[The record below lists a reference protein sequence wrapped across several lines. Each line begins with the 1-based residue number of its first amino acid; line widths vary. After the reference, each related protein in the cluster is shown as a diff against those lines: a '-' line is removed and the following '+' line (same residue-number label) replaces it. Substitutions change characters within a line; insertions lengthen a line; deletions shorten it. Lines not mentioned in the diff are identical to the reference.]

1 MYNGCRPV
9 PIIFCCILGL
19 SATKPHPIPK
29 PRKRSVK
36 SELALFQ
43 WLEHCLDVNYCTA
56 ELKEDPK
63 LPGVL
68 LSELPRLETITSK
81 GAVIDLRKEIGVS
94 ISIPEN
100 TTQEEQT
107 VELAAGFSGA
117 YEMPEGVQSVS
128 PAYLIKTTEEGR
140 FRKDVDVTLQH
151 NANLETMEDC
161 KEMIFLG
168 ANLTPTHTDSDSN
181 PVYKFEE
188 IKGSHVEFSP
198 GKKHGGI
205 TLSSLFSLFKVGRRQ
220 SRKENK
226 GRIILWG
233 GVLPS
238 FDL

>member
-1 MYNGCRPV
+1 MTVELNTSELECS
-9 PIIFCCILGL
+9 
-19 SATKPHPIPK
+19 SATKPRPVPK
-29 PRKRSVK
+29 PRKGRVQG
-36 SELALFQ
+36 ELALCEEV
-43 WLEHCLDVNYCTA
+43 EHCLKVNYCTA
-56 ELKEDPK
+56 KLQEDLK
-63 LPGVL
+63 LPGFF
-68 LSELPRLETITSK
+68 LSELPRRETITSK

-94 ISIPEN
+94 ISISED

-107 VELAAGFSGA
+107 VEIAAGFSGA

-140 FRKDVDVTLQH
+140 FRKDIDVTLQH

-181 PVYKFEE
+181 PVYRFEE

-205 TLSSLFSLFKVGRRQ
+205 TLSSLFSLFKIGRKQ
-220 SRKENK
+220 SGKENK
-226 GRIILWG
+226 GRII
-233 GVLPS
+233 VLDCVLTS
-238 FDL
+238 FDF